1 MKAICEL
8 SVSDSINEPNLN
20 NTSMLN
26 ITSEI
31 YRLVADRLRDAVGDA
46 DFFSG
51 TIAVAADLDYT
62 LRTTLLIYRREVS
75 DESGSWSAI
84 YDLVPVW
91 WEFHS
96 VTGEGEVLNDFDF
109 EELRRELID

>member
-1 MKAICEL
+1 
-8 SVSDSINEPNLN
+8 
-20 NTSMLN
+20 MLN

-46 DFFSG
+46 
-51 TIAVAADLDYT
+51 DYT